1 MRAITVRIRP
11 ILIQYEEGLTARHL
25 AALLG
30 IPADAV
36 KRSLGTMD
44 DVYIDRWTQHTE
56 GGKYVPVYVKVD
68 VPEDCPSPEEI

>member
-11 ILIQYEEGLTARHL
+11 ILGQYEEGLTARHI

-30 IPADAV
+30 IPTDAA
-36 KRSLGTMD
+36 KRSLKTMD

-56 GGKYVPVYVKVD
+56 GGTYVPVYVKVD
-68 VPEDCPSPEEI
+68 VPEDCPPPE